1 MRFLALTRY
10 SVMLLGLVMVF
21 SPILAT
27 EVLASPPHQMIECDG
42 DEIPVSTSILSL
54 WPNTDFCT
62 FNIDYGDV
70 LSGGVGRDQITP
82 VYPTGYVYP
91 DGIPNYGGDDAANY
105 ENYQSIEEAD
115 EWLADQSP
123 VIAAELNGE
132 ARAYPLGVMT
142 LREIANT
149 TIGGVPVAVTFCPL
163 CNTGI
168 VYERELDGQ
177 LFHFGVSGFL
187 RNSDLIMWDHET
199 ESWWQ
204 QATGMGIVGEMTDT
218 QLEFVTSSMVSYGE
232 FKTAFPDGE
241 ILAPIRSSNGE
252 LLSSTDQNPY
262 PNYDSGQP
270 FLFRGEIDD
279 RLPPTERV
287 LGYTNGSGDERIA
300 IGYPFSLLSEA
311 IVINDMVGDRQIVV
325 FWQPGATSALDASSI
340 SESRE
345 IGSGNIFDRILDD
358 GTVLTFYA
366 DGTTIRDEQTD
377 STWNIFGQATD
388 GELVGTQL
396 VQLRMVNHFWFAWYA
411 FEPDTLLW
419 EGEE

>member
-1 MRFLALTRY
+1 MRFLSLMRTGII
-10 SVMLLGLVMVF
+10 LLAVVMVF
-21 SPILAT
+21 SPLL
-27 EVLASPPHQMIECDG
+27 VSSVSASAPHQLIDCDG
-42 DEIPVSTSILSL
+42 EEIPVSTSILTL

-62 FNIDYGDV
+62 FNIDFGEI

-82 VYPTGYVYP
+82 VYPVGYVYP
-91 DGIPNYGGDDAANY
+91 EGINIYGGRDAAIH
-105 ENYQSIEEAD
+105 ENYHSIEEAD

-163 CNTGI
+163 CNAGI

-204 QATGMGIVGEMTDT
+204 QATGIGIVGEMTGV

-232 FKTAFPDGE
+232 FKAAYPDGDV
-241 ILAPIRSSNGE
+241 LAPIASADGQ
-252 LLSSTDQNPY
+252 LLSSTDRNPY
-262 PNYDSGQP
+262 QGYDSGQP
-270 FLFRGEIDD
+270 FLYQGEIDD
-279 RLPPTERV
+279 RLPATERV
-287 LGYTNGSGDERIA
+287 LGFTMGSGDDHIA
-300 IGYPFSLLSEA
+300 IGYPFSLLSEE
-311 IVINDMVGDRQIVV
+311 IVINDTLGDRQIVV
-325 FWQPGATSALDASSI
+325 FWQPGATSALDQSQI

-345 IGSGNIFDRILDD
+345 VGSGNIFDPTLDD
-358 GTVLTFYA
+358 GTALTFYA
-366 DGTTIRDEQTD
+366 NGTTIRDEQTD
-377 STWNIFGQATD
+377 SAWDIFGHATE

-396 VQLRMVNHFWFAWYA
+396 TQLRTVTHFWFAWHA

-419 EGEE
+419 GFEE